1 MERNCP
7 MVNASSFPAP
17 PAFVPNRV
25 PRRSRTAPLGVA
37 LAAALLLG
45 GCSWLP
51 DMPPLPGPDLFDT
64 PRSLRGNLIEDD
76 QLQQVVVNVSS
87 RNDVLALL
95 GSPSASGTFD
105 DSEWFYIGGVTR
117 QRPGRLLGIE
127 EQRVVILRFDQR
139 GTLREIRRLGME
151 DGREVAA
158 VSRITPSPGTER
170 SFLQLLFGNIGRVGP
185 GVSGGQSTGPGA
197 PSSTGGR

>member
-1 MERNCP
+1 
-7 MVNASSFPAP
+7 MVNASSFPAR
-17 PAFVPNRV
+17 PAFVPDRV
-25 PRRSRTAPLGVA
+25 PRQSRSARRGLA
-37 LAAALLLG
+37 LVAALLLS
-45 GCSWLP
+45 GCAWMP
-51 DMPPLPGPDLFDT
+51 DMPPLPGADLFDT
-64 PRSLRGNLIEDD
+64 PRSLRGNLVEDE
-76 QLQQVVVNVSS
+76 QLQQIVAGVSS
-87 RNDVLALL
+87 RGDVLALL
-95 GSPSASGTFD
+95 GSPSATGTFD

-158 VSRITPSPGTER
+158 VSRTTPSPGTER
-170 SFLQLLFGNIGRVGP
+170 SFLQQLFGNIGRVGP

-197 PSSTGGR
+197 PSSGGR

>member
-1 MERNCP
+1 
-7 MVNASSFPAP
+7 MVNASSFPLRPTLAP
-17 PAFVPNRV
+17 DRV
-25 PRRSRTAPLGVA
+25 PRRPRTAPLGAA

-51 DMPPLPGPDLFDT
+51 DMPPLPGTDMFDT

-76 QLQQVVVNVSS
+76 QLQQVVVGVSS

-95 GSPSASGTFD
+95 GSPSATGTFD

-139 GTLREIRRLGME
+139 GTLREISRLGLE
-151 DGREVAA
+151 DGRDIVA
-158 VSRITPSPGTER
+158 VGRITPTPGNDR
-170 SFLQLLFGNIGRVGP
+170 SFLQQLFGNIGRVGP

-197 PSSTGGR
+197 PSSAGGR

>member
-7 MVNASSFPAP
+7 MVNASSFPAR
-17 PAFVPNRV
+17 PALVPQRV
-25 PRRSRTAPLGVA
+25 PMRSRSAPRGLA
-37 LAAALLLG
+37 LAAALMLG
-45 GCSWLP
+45 GCAWLP
-51 DMPPLPGPDLFDT
+51 DMPPLPGTDLFDT
-64 PRSLRGNLIEDD
+64 PRSLRGNLVEDD
-76 QLQQVVVNVSS
+76 QMQQFVVGVSS

-95 GSPSASGTFD
+95 GSPSATSTFD

-151 DGREVAA
+151 DGREIAA
-158 VSRITPSPGTER
+158 VSRTTPSPGTER
-170 SFLQLLFGNIGRVGP
+170 SFLQQLFGNIGRVGP
-185 GVSGGQSTGPGA
+185 GGIGGQSYRPGA
-197 PSSTGGR
+197 PSSGGR